1 MQAVVSSCVCSVFF
15 SAALSA
21 VFSPILD
28 EVLPGLPFV
37 TFLLDGFPVCAA
49 FSPSAF
55 FAFSLTV
62 LLVLLH
68 LPLFLCDWARKS
80 MCSSLVRWYDGGA
93 ILLRLVPRSLCGM
106 YIRSLKVVMLL
117 MTPDVLGTKLYS
129 DNSKILQ

>member
-37 TFLLDGFPVCAA
+37 AFLLDGFPVCAA

-80 MCSSLVRWYDGGA
+80 MCSSL
-93 ILLRLVPRSLCGM
+93 GM
-106 YIRSLKVVMLL
+106 MEEQFSCVWFHA
-117 MTPDVLGTKLYS
+117 LYVECIS
-129 DNSKILQ
+129 DL